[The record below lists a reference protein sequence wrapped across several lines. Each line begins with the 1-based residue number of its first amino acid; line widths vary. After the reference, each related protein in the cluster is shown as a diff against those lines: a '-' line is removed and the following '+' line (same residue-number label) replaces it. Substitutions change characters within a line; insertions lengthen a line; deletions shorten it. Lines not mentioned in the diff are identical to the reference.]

1 MQHPHPCQFNMMKL
15 LKQTLF
21 TLSLFTAGVFAQG
34 SLIPYV
40 SEANATGDIKKIYSE
55 VKADFGMIPTP
66 IMQHSVSPALLA
78 NHWNFFKA
86 IGQNKN
92 FSPKFLAI
100 MRMTIATS
108 GIFQHCDYCVKG
120 NAMMLKQMFKMTDK
134 DLKAIQK
141 DPSKANF
148 NKKES
153 KMLSFLLTA
162 TSDSHSLNKASFDE
176 LRKLGWSDKDIFE
189 GLKMATQMVAA
200 IYMVNSLHLAVDFK

>member
-1 MQHPHPCQFNMMKL
+1 MKNVTKITLAL
-15 LKQTLF
+15 LLSQTFLM
-21 TLSLFTAGVFAQG
+21 AKE

-40 SEANATGDIKKIYSE
+40 NEQNATGSVKKIYAE
-55 VKADFGMIPTP
+55 VKQSFGMIPTP
-66 IMQHSVSPALLA
+66 IMQHSVSPELLK
-78 NHWNFFKA
+78 NHWELFQITGK
-86 IGQNKN
+86 NKN
-92 FSPKFLAI
+92 FTPKFLAI

-108 GIFQHCDYCVKG
+108 GNFQKCDYCIEG
-120 NAMMLKQMFKMTDK
+120 NAMMLKQMYKMTDK
-134 DLKAIQK
+134 ELKAIQK
-141 DPSKANF
+141 DPTKANF

-200 IYMVNSLHLAVDFK
+200 IYMVNSLHLSVDFK

>member
-1 MQHPHPCQFNMMKL
+1 MTL
-15 LKQTLF
+15 LHKATL
-21 TLSLFTAGVFAQG
+21 TLLLTFSSSLLANTT

-40 SEANATGDIKKIYSE
+40 LEKDATGDIQKIYAE
-55 VKADFGMIPTP
+55 VKKGFGMIPAP
-66 IMQHSVSPALLA
+66 IMQHSVSPELLK
-78 NHWNFFKA
+78 NHWDFFKA
-86 IGQNKN
+86 TGQNKN

-108 GIFQHCDYCVKG
+108 GTFQYCDYCVDG
-120 NAMMLKQMFKMTDK
+120 NAMMLKSMFKMTDK
-134 DLKAIQK
+134 ELKAIQK

-148 NKKES
+148 DEKES

-162 TSDSHSLNKASFDE
+162 TSDSHSLSKASFDE

-200 IYMVNSLHLAVDFK
+200 IYMVNTLKIPANFGEK